1 MGLNRTKLSESRIE
15 TATPSGP
22 EQRHARA
29 LVLFDKVL
37 EKLEAEA
44 ASSVRGLLFVP
55 GGLQTLGITDHEA
68 AEILDFLSAYGILS
82 DENTI
87 EAGDMETIFKKEKD
101 SFIVWME
108 HYPSTGASPVAATV
122 DDTASAPDALSSGEP
137 DAAVT
142 TGLDASMEGIKPL
155 TLDDMQQFLLNHENN
170 SEFNATNLGS
180 ELAISDTQAQRL
192 KREMDRLNLYNPEG
206 ELWPEIKNHGIG
218 PTTPTDTLADFEQ
231 FLSTL
236 REIPD
241 EKEPAMLFAVDTMP
255 QPEFAETPLGK
266 TYLQHSKELEKNSP
280 YAFEQTKSIL
290 NWILKTRQ
298 YLSKDQLS
306 FFLTL
311 YKTSSEDN
319 QKIIDRLKYR
329 GVVLQDPK
337 DEDQLSLPPGLS
349 EEKARAKIYLAIH
362 NLEDPDDPSATPKQ
376 LILRSVPSITTA
388 TTPASSPAAPDAAPK
403 ITVESISD
411 LIGSSSKKEARTIL
425 DKYFREEIADSII
438 NKIFLYTDLWG
449 FDDELFVNSDTLS
462 KNFAGL
468 DDFRKENLISA
479 LSAIQDKVNQ
489 PPISL
494 DISAAS
500 ATAPSVVTTFT
511 VPEPSPAAPDN
522 FELSDENIEDLVK
535 HFDTD
540 SWSLSYME
548 NHLRVYAPG
557 ISEGYIRD
565 FLKRAMAEHLI
576 ETGIDNLN
584 QSFYRF
590 IYNPNDTGGE
600 HQFIQR
606 LKNVL
611 RSPTEPVLAQSPGN
625 NPDTTPD
632 RRQQRT
638 TSVTR
643 LFSAVKGLAQ
653 KSPKITGAIA
663 CFVILGVGSAMYS
676 GKEKAS
682 ESGPAAGAPAGKAPE
697 AAAPQGQSRE
707 AAKKQVEAYKKAN
720 LYQALEEGPKNTV
733 DRLMISTAE
742 EFMMPYLN
750 TVTIYQNS
758 TPTIIR
764 LNDASKKALFREMNI
779 DGWKQLVKESYLQ
792 GPNNQQGAGDISLTD
807 TDGKTYTNV
816 YVRIDEQV
824 ARAFRDIRQVTMI
837 VLKTDKNA
845 PYPEGKIGDIYDE
858 IKKGVASKLK

>member
-1 MGLNRTKLSESRIE
+1 MGLNRIKLSESRIE

-68 AEILDFLSAYGILS
+68 AEILDFLMKLGILNN
-82 DENTI
+82 ENNI
-87 EAGDMETIFKKEKD
+87 AKVDVETIFNKKKD
-101 SFIVWME
+101 DFIAWVE
-108 HYPSTGASPVAATV
+108 RDPSTAASPVAATV
-122 DDTASAPDALSSGEP
+122 DVIASAPDALSSGEP
-137 DAAVT
+137 DTALA
-142 TGLDASMEGIKPL
+142 TGLDASTGAAPGEGSTSEPPKWEVGTIAQPKFADTPLGQAYIKHSTDWKNNFPEDFEREQELLTWMIETSPL
-155 TLDDMQQFLLNHENN
+155 DEQ
-170 SEFNATNLGS
+170 NLS
-180 ELAISDTQAQRL
+180 FEIIYKAFTTEPSDNIIQRL
-192 KREMDRLNLYNPEG
+192 KQRRIILEDPKPG
-206 ELWPEIKNHGIG
+206 
-218 PTTPTDTLADFEQ
+218 T
-231 FLSTL
+231 FLL
-236 REIPD
+236 
-241 EKEPAMLFAVDTMP
+241 PASF
-255 QPEFAETPLGK
+255 G
-266 TYLQHSKELEKNSP
+266 S
-280 YAFEQTKSIL
+280 
-290 NWILKTRQ
+290 
-298 YLSKDQLS
+298 DQL
-306 FFLTL
+306 
-311 YKTSSEDN
+311 
-319 QKIIDRLKYR
+319 
-329 GVVLQDPK
+329 
-337 DEDQLSLPPGLS
+337 
-349 EEKARAKIYLAIH
+349 RAKIFLAIH

-403 ITVESISD
+403 INVKSISN
-411 LIGSSSKKEARTIL
+411 LIGSSSRQKARTIL
-425 DKYFREEIADSII
+425 DKYFSNGITDSIL
-438 NKIFLYTDLWG
+438 NKIFVHTTLWDLNG
-449 FDDELFVNSDTLS
+449 ELILQDDTLS

-468 DDFRKENLISA
+468 DDFKKENLLSA

-494 DISAAS
+494 DTSAAS
-500 ATAPSVVTTFT
+500 AAAPSVGPTFT
-511 VPEPSPAAPDN
+511 VPGSSPAAPDN

-535 HFDTD
+535 HFDTNQ
-540 SWSLSYME
+540 WSLSYMDQ
-548 NHLRVYAPG
+548 HLRRYAPG

-576 ETGIDNLN
+576 ETGIDNSN

-590 IYNPNDTGGE
+590 NYNPKTIGE
-600 HQFIQR
+600 EARFIQQ
-606 LKNVL
+606 LKYVL
-611 RSPTEPVLAQSPGN
+611 RSLAEPVLVSSPGN

-676 GKEKAS
+676 GKEKAP
-682 ESGPAAGAPAGKAPE
+682 EAKPAAGAQADEAPGV
-697 AAAPQGQSRE
+697 AAPQGKSRE
-707 AAKKQVEAYKKAN
+707 AAKTSVDAYKNAG
-720 LYQALEEGPKNTV
+720 LYRALQEGPKNTV
-733 DRLMISTAE
+733 DRLMTSTAE
-742 EFMMPYLN
+742 QFMMPYLN

-758 TPTIIR
+758 TPTTIH
-764 LNDASKKALFREMNI
+764 LNEASKKALFREMNI

-807 TDGKTYTNV
+807 TDGTTYTNV

-824 ARAFRDIRQVTMI
+824 ARAFRDIRDVTMV
-837 VLKTDKNA
+837 VLKTEKKA
-845 PYPEGKIGDIYDE
+845 PYPEGKIGDIYND
-858 IKKGVASKLK
+858 IKKRVADALK